1 MKITIA
7 IFVGN
12 LYTITKI
19 KIRGIDNLL
28 INNIIENK
36 IILYGIISICILIL
50 FIQLIT
56 IEYKFIFKFG
66 GEIFKNIFSIF
77 ILSKI
82 TVNSMQII
90 NKASKEPSIIKIL
103 SLFYENYLW
112 IVLILAVLYTIDKFT
127 QKKISDNYLNYII
140 YSLNLIIYT
149 SFCLKRSIWVI
160 ALSCLFLIII
170 KLYNYKK
177 IIKNKYERLIKITGK
192 VKYTF
197 YFTVGFIV
205 TYISMISTINEPSDI
220 SNLIACILFYLIIFN
235 KYRFDKKEEKTEE
248 EINELS
254 DEAVYSKDKLFETRK
269 KELEYIV
276 NYFNIDISKID
287 EPFAISISGKWG
299 EGKSSLTNVLKKEL
313 DDKYIIFDI
322 QPMVT
327 DTRDGLIK
335 YFFSNLEKQFIYY
348 GLLVGNGSSIESYF
362 SSILKLIDNKGLI
375 SIKQEV
381 KDIKSS
387 KFYLRD
393 KKKDLQED
401 IKALIKESKKE
412 ILIIIDD
419 FDRIDD
425 NVKYSV
431 LTFIKEIINFNGIKS
446 LILLDY
452 STLKGGTEN
461 KITYEFLEKF
471 INKRFELSRLSIDEI
486 LEYYEN
492 ILIEH
497 SDEAKDSLD
506 TELDKLIKSI
516 RPEIDNIISSIENK
530 IGKYEKDLENSN
542 KENESEDRYKKINI
556 EKLDNLNNKIKDGIG
571 NTRKV
576 KRIIREVLEKVEY
589 IKYLYSKFNNL
600 DKKELVKNINLTN
613 TIITMILIK
622 VLYEEEFDKILRS
635 KDLFKYIKS
644 SKNSEVYE
652 LIYCTIFED
661 HDKIYHNYGKKELD
675 IKLVEFINNAFI
687 CINTPQNIFDFRNEQ
702 EQLLDIISNDT
713 IHFENDKSVFEN
725 IKNLYEKVYSKKLES
740 YMKNIS
746 EYISEELKKGN
757 IELDKSVQLISN
769 GSSFDGIANLN
780 KRYISTLRKCLE
792 RKDIIYK
799 NITQKQVDEN
809 FINICIKEIISS
821 NKNRI
826 AFILSYKMLKYN
838 TTGYNTIREEL
849 ESYNTIEDLNKY
861 MNKLLNNVNVNESL
875 SKEEIFL
882 QFLHLERMYDDN
894 INHEKINEEMR
905 EMIQA
910 LIDLEFIKKLV
921 KNSELNVY
929 KPKVSYDTASYLEI
943 MNELEHIENYV
954 KNESIDD
961 KQRYDLIVEF
971 RRIIY
976 RLSKENMKL
985 EEIKLLDKIYLTM
998 YNDLKFKEIETD
1010 IVWENLEL
1018 GILIIKK
1025 NSNNLKII
1033 K

>member
-12 LYTITKI
+12 LYTITNI
-19 KIRGIDNLL
+19 KTRGIDNLL

-36 IILYGIISICILIL
+36 IILYGIISICTLIL

-192 VKYTF
+192 VKYAF

-205 TYISMISTINEPSDI
+205 TYMSMISTINEPSDI

-235 KYRFDKKEEKTEE
+235 KYRIDKKEEKTEE

-348 GLLVGNGSSIESYF
+348 GLLIGNGSSIESYF

-492 ILIEH
+492 ILIEYNG
-497 SDEAKDSLD
+497 EAKDSLD

-530 IGKYEKDLENSN
+530 ICKYEKDLENPN
-542 KENESEDRYKKINI
+542 KENEYEDRYKKINI

-687 CINTPQNIFDFRNEQ
+687 CINTPQNIFDFRNEE

-809 FINICIKEIISS
+809 FINICIKEIIIS

-826 AFILSYKMLKYN
+826 AFILSYKMLKYI

-875 SKEEIFL
+875 SKEEIFM

-910 LIDLEFIKKLV
+910 LIDLEFIKKVV

-961 KQRYDLIVEF
+961 KQRYDLIMEF

-1010 IVWENLEL
+1010 IVWQNLEL